1 MNKTFIDFLNE
12 VKEKLPNVVEEEI
25 IQEIAKCGFGG
36 DIDSF
41 VAKFKAAN
49 ASNGAPTARP
59 TMVETFSDKLLAS
72 TLAMNDGECIR
83 MLCNM
88 VYFNSNG
95 NKMFSVLNLKR
106 PDDFEIVRNA
116 IGVDATKDVIK
127 SALKDPSKCY
137 CVILTDEERPYTLI
151 GVEDIKKAIEEN
163 WKKVIFPMVMMAPA
177 RFEYLS
183 GHDTDCRY
191 YENVVTPQL
200 CKEFGISYEG

>member
-1 MNKTFIDFLNE
+1 MNKSFIDFLKE
-12 VKEKLPNVVEEEI
+12 VKEKLPNAVDEEI
-25 IQEIAKCGFGG
+25 IQEIAKCGFGE

-41 VAKFKAAN
+41 IAKFKAVN
-49 ASNGAPTARP
+49 ASKVEPTARP
-59 TMVETFSDKLLAS
+59 TKVETFSDKLLAS
-72 TLAMNDGECIR
+72 TLAMTDVECIR

-106 PDDFEIVRNA
+106 NDDFEIVRNA
-116 IGVDATKDVIK
+116 IGIDATKDIIK

-137 CVILTDEERPYTLI
+137 CVLLTEEERPYILI
-151 GVEDIKKAIEEN
+151 GAEDIKKAIKDTWESA
-163 WKKVIFPMVMMAPA
+163 IFPMVMAAPE

-191 YENVVTPQL
+191 YEDIVTPQL
-200 CKEFGISYEG
+200 CKEFGVSYNG

>member
-1 MNKTFIDFLNE
+1 MNKSFIDFLKE
-12 VKEKLPNVVEEEI
+12 VKEKLPNAVEEEI

-41 VAKFKAAN
+41 IAKFKAAN
-49 ASNGAPTARP
+49 ASNGAPTARS
-59 TMVETFSDKLLAS
+59 TMAETFSDKLLAS

-88 VYFNSNG
+88 VYFNSDG

-116 IGVDATKDVIK
+116 IGVDATKDIIK

-183 GHDTDCRY
+183 GHDTDCHY

-200 CKEFGISYEG
+200 CKEFGVPYNG

>member
-41 VAKFKAAN
+41 IAKFKAAN

-59 TMVETFSDKLLAS
+59 TMAETFSDKLLAS

-88 VYFNSNG
+88 VYFNSDG

-183 GHDTDCRY
+183 GHDTDCHY

-200 CKEFGISYEG
+200 CKEFGISYDG